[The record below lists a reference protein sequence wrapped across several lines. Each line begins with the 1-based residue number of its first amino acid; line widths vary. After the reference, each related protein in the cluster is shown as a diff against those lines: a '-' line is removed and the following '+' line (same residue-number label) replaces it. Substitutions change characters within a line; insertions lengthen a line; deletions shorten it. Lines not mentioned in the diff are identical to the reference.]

1 MKKVKLFSIVSLF
14 YKNETKVSNTNAF
27 LILYIMRKNG
37 DFYMLFRPKYTIDTI
52 YNLDPQKLNEMGI
65 KAVFSDL
72 DNTLLAWNKFETAKE
87 MDKLNQKLAKANIK
101 LVVISNNNA
110 ERVGKVLNPYHI
122 DFVAKSRKPLPFA
135 ITRKRE
141 EMGLDK
147 DQVMMVGDQLITDM
161 QAGNLAG
168 VETVLVKPLVETD
181 KWNTRI
187 NRFFEKIIFFFLGLS
202 HRVTFKENLQ
212 NG

>member
-1 MKKVKLFSIVSLF
+1 
-14 YKNETKVSNTNAF
+14 
-27 LILYIMRKNG
+27 
-37 DFYMLFRPKYTIDTI
+37 MLFRPKYTIDTI
-52 YNLDPQKLNEMGI
+52 YHLQTSQLQEMGI

-87 MDKLNQKLAKANIK
+87 MDKLNKRLAAAGIT

-110 ERVGKVLNPYHI
+110 QRVGKVLNPYGI
-122 DFVAKSRKPLPFA
+122 SFVAASRKPLPFA
-135 ITRKRE
+135 ITKKRE
-141 EMGLDK
+141 EMGLTK
-147 DQVMMVGDQLITDM
+147 KQVMMVGDQLITDM

-168 VETVLVKPLVETD
+168 VQTVLVKPLVETD

-187 NRFFEKIIFFFLGLS
+187 NRFFEKIIFFFLSFS
-202 HRVTFKENLQ
+202 HRVTFKETLK

>member
-1 MKKVKLFSIVSLF
+1 
-14 YKNETKVSNTNAF
+14 
-27 LILYIMRKNG
+27 
-37 DFYMLFRPKYTIDTI
+37 MLFRPKYTIDTI
-52 YNLDPQKLNEMGI
+52 YNLKTEKLNEMGI

-72 DNTLLAWNKFETAKE
+72 DNTLIAWNKFETAKE
-87 MDKLNQKLAKANIK
+87 MDRLNQRLAKANIK

-122 DFVAKSRKPLPFA
+122 DFVAKARKPLPFA
-135 ITRKRE
+135 ISQKRE
-141 EMGLDK
+141 AMHLDK
-147 DQVMMVGDQLITDM
+147 NEVMMVGDQLITDM

-168 VETVLVKPLVETD
+168 VKTVLVKPLVETD

-187 NRFFEKIIFFFLGLS
+187 NRFFEKIIFFFLDLS